1 MRDNKRQKT
10 NQQSFLNDPILAVD
24 PPLDERKKRIL
35 KAIIEAYI
43 HRAEPIGSKQLVQA
57 SDWDISSATVRK
69 EMAELEDMGYLEQPH
84 TSAGRIPT
92 DKGYR
97 AYVDE
102 LLTPVKL
109 SKREEHQLQRF
120 FKERLTEVEELIR
133 AAADA
138 LSETTGLTA
147 LVLTPRYSDQVLRR
161 LHLLLIEPGRA
172 LLVLMLSEGVVK
184 DRPIPVPGMLDGEDL
199 RGLAEA
205 LEQSLGGQRIDQI
218 TLVMV
223 EQAAGTKPL
232 PDPVVKSVAREVYT
246 ALKETEKIDLYMQG
260 QHHLLRQPEFRDP
273 ERATVA
279 IDELHKEHGIKTYLS
294 DPMTRDGQ
302 TALMVRIG
310 RELALEGLQ
319 DLSFVTAVYTTGADM
334 TGQLAVIGP
343 RRMAYGRI
351 ISNIQFV
358 RRVLKAPEALEGPA
372 KEEGDEP

>member
-1 MRDNKRQKT
+1 MRDKDSERQ
-10 NQQSFLNDPILAVD
+10 NRQSFHSDPILAVD
-24 PPLDERKKRIL
+24 PPLDPRKKRIL

-43 HRAEPIGSKQLVQA
+43 RRAEPIGSKQLVEA
-57 SDWDISSATVRK
+57 GDWDISSATVRK

-109 SKREEHQLQRF
+109 SKREERQLQCF
-120 FKERLTEVEELIR
+120 FQERLNEVEELIR

-147 LVLTPRYSDQVLRR
+147 LVLTPRYADQVLRQ

-184 DRPIPVPGMLDGEDL
+184 DRPIHVPASLDGEALRSVADAIEQGL
-199 RGLAEA
+199 RGR
-205 LEQSLGGQRIDQI
+205 RIDEI

-223 EQAAGTKPL
+223 EQAADTAPFAEA
-232 PDPVVKSVAREVYT
+232 VVHDVAREVYA

-279 IDELHKEHGIKTYLS
+279 IDELHKEHGIKTYLN
-294 DPMTRDGQ
+294 DPLCREGR

-310 RELALEGLQ
+310 QELALEGLQ
-319 DLSFVTAVYTTGADM
+319 DLSFVSAVYTTGSEM

-343 RRMAYGRI
+343 RRMAYGKI

-358 RRVLKAPEALEGPA
+358 RRVLKAPEALEDPA

>member
-1 MRDNKRQKT
+1 MREKERDKQKK
-10 NQQSFLNDPILAVD
+10 QSFHNDPILAVD
-24 PPLDERKKRIL
+24 PPLDPRKKRIL

-43 HRAEPIGSKQLVQA
+43 RRAEPIGSKQLVQA
-57 SDWDISSATVRK
+57 CDWDISSATVRK
-69 EMAELEDMGYLEQPH
+69 EMAALEDMGYLEQPH

-109 SKREEHQLQRF
+109 TKREERQLQRF
-120 FKERLTEVEELIR
+120 FTERLTEVEELIR

-147 LVLTPRYSDQVLRR
+147 LVMTPRYSDQVLRR
-161 LHLLLIEPGRA
+161 LHLLFIEPGRA

-184 DRPIPVPGMLDGEDL
+184 DHPIPVPAVLDGETLNSLAKAIERGL
-199 RGLAEA
+199 RGRKVDE
-205 LEQSLGGQRIDQI
+205 I

-223 EQAAGTKPL
+223 EQAAGTVPL
-232 PDPVVKSVAREVYT
+232 ADSLVQDVAREVYA

-279 IDELHKEHGIKTYLS
+279 INELHKEHGIKTYLN
-294 DPMTRDGQ
+294 DPLDETGE

-310 RELALEGLQ
+310 SELALKGLQ
-319 DLSFVTAVYTTGADM
+319 DLSFVSAVYTTGEDM

-358 RRVLKAPEALEGPA
+358 RRVLKAPEALENPA